1 MATATKPSLD
11 NLVNDIDELP
21 PLPAIAMKALQMAES
36 EDSSALGLAEI
47 IVTDQGLTASV
58 LKLCNSPYYGL
69 AKKVDSV
76 QHAIALIG
84 LKAVRNLVVSFAAQG
99 TLKKGTD
106 EYLMGPGGLWEAALT
121 SAFLAG
127 AIAEEKARALK
138 DVAFTAGIIH
148 DIGKVICAKH
158 LGSHFEEIVSLV
170 KEKQIN
176 FNQAEKEVLGFDH
189 QEIGGKIAEKWNFP
203 VDLVESVRCHHH
215 PSSAS
220 AEHQKLV
227 GIIHISDVICLG
239 MGAGLGVDGLH
250 YSMDEKAMDLLK
262 IDERDMLLY
271 SEYVLTAQ
279 EMVQQFV
286 A

>member
-1 MATATKPSLD
+1 MSIKPSLE

-21 PLPAIAMKALQMAES
+21 PLPAIAMKALHMAES
-36 EDSSALGLAEI
+36 EGSSALSLAEI
-47 IVTDQGLTASV
+47 IMADQALTASI
-58 LKLCNSPYYGL
+58 LRLCNSPYYGL
-69 AKKVDSV
+69 AKKVDSA
-76 QHAIALIG
+76 QHAIAMLG
-84 LKAVRNLVVSFAAQG
+84 LKAVRNLVVSFAMQG

-127 AIAEEKARALK
+127 TIAELKAKPLK
-138 DVAFTAGIIH
+138 EVAFTAGIIH
-148 DIGKVICAKH
+148 DIGKVICARY
-158 LGSHFEEIVSLV
+158 LGSYFEEIVALV
-170 KEKQIN
+170 KEKKIN

-203 VDLVESVRCHHH
+203 ADLVEAVRRHHN
-215 PSSAS
+215 PSSAPV
-220 AEHQKLV
+220 EHQKLV
-227 GIIHISDVICLG
+227 GIIHISDVVCLG

-250 YSMDEKAMDLLK
+250 YSIDEKAMALLK

-279 EMVQQFV
+279 DMVQQFV